1 MFCVTPDNRSG
12 IIGRH
17 SEKKVEVPIEFP
29 TNVVEWMSL
38 ERMMILALSS
48 TEVCLLLWSLGLSL
62 QVKQI
67 HFCVGFSCDFVKAH
81 RVP

>member
-17 SEKKVEVPIEFP
+17 GEKKVEVPVDFP
-29 TNVVEWMSL
+29 TNVVEWMNL

-48 TEVCLLLWSLGLSL
+48 TEVCLLFSSLSL
-62 QVKQI
+62 VP
-67 HFCVGFSCDFVKAH
+67 
-81 RVP
+81 RVVLAG

>member
-29 TNVVEWMSL
+29 TNVVEWMNL

-48 TEVCLLLWSLGLSL
+48 TEVCLLFSTLSL
-62 QVKQI
+62 VP
-67 HFCVGFSCDFVKAH
+67 
-81 RVP
+81 RVVLAG